1 MIKNNFIQKN
11 IPEGWNSIRVGDLG
25 FVYSGLRSKS
35 KTDFGQGAPFITYMN
50 VFKNSKIDINK
61 FDLVKV
67 EDGENQ
73 NKVMYGDIFF
83 TVSSE
88 TPEEVGM
95 SSVLLDKIDSYYLNS
110 FCFGFRLK
118 NLNDLLPQYAR
129 YLFRGQDF
137 RSKIHKM
144 AQGSTR
150 FNLSK
155 ERVLSLDIVLPP
167 LTEQKKIAEI
177 LETVDDDITKTQKVI
192 DTTEKLKRGLM
203 QQLFTRGIGH
213 TKFKQTKVG
222 EIPEEWEIVLLGDVT
237 EFIDYRGKTPRK
249 VESGIPLVTAKNVRQ
264 GYISVEPREYI
275 AESDYHGWMTR
286 GIPKIGDVLFTT
298 EAPLGFVA
306 QINTDQKIALAQR
319 VITIQSNIFN
329 LTYLKYMLMSPSM
342 HAEIQALGTG
352 GTVKGIKS
360 KTLKKLEILQ
370 PSKEEQEKISEILS
384 AIDEK
389 ILVNKKLK
397 EKLSLLKKGLMQ
409 DLLSGKVRV
418 PHWWYSRCLD
428 VSEFRDYYFD
438 ILKNDQEYFEDDFD
452 AQARIDPFSM
462 FYERYVFK
470 NLKGVFTLEKRKSAG
485 PDFVSKLDKVA
496 FECWV
501 PAVADNYSIVKTE
514 PVEISHAVTGQI
526 SSFKPWSQVND
537 DIKKLRY
544 TTALKDKICQF
555 QSLKQDSFSF
565 VVCINGAKLEAG
577 EKRDGSSVQND
588 VQHSTNFRD
597 LGTTLDP
604 MGQLLYGKQESF
616 TRDGNKLTQE
626 IVDKKDIRK
635 NGKKVNDIHGIFR
648 RHEYSKISAIIFTP
662 YDGVRMDKEGKKS
675 YLYLNPNAQNKL
687 THDIIEKLKNFCKT
701 L

>member
-110 FCFGFRLK
+110 FCFGFSLK

-167 LTEQKKIAEI
+167 ITEQKKIAEI

-237 EFIDYRGKTPRK
+237 EF
-249 VESGIPLVTAKNVRQ
+249 
-264 GYISVEPREYI
+264 
-275 AESDYHGWMTR
+275 
-286 GIPKIGDVLFTT
+286 
-298 EAPLGFVA
+298 
-306 QINTDQKIALAQR
+306 
-319 VITIQSNIFN
+319 
-329 LTYLKYMLMSPSM
+329 
-342 HAEIQALGTG
+342 
-352 GTVKGIKS
+352 
-360 KTLKKLEILQ
+360 
-370 PSKEEQEKISEILS
+370 
-384 AIDEK
+384 
-389 ILVNKKLK
+389 
-397 EKLSLLKKGLMQ
+397 
-409 DLLSGKVRV
+409 
-418 PHWWYSRCLD
+418 
-428 VSEFRDYYFD
+428 
-438 ILKNDQEYFEDDFD
+438 
-452 AQARIDPFSM
+452 
-462 FYERYVFK
+462 
-470 NLKGVFTLEKRKSAG
+470 
-485 PDFVSKLDKVA
+485 
-496 FECWV
+496 
-501 PAVADNYSIVKTE
+501 
-514 PVEISHAVTGQI
+514 
-526 SSFKPWSQVND
+526 
-537 DIKKLRY
+537 
-544 TTALKDKICQF
+544 
-555 QSLKQDSFSF
+555 
-565 VVCINGAKLEAG
+565 
-577 EKRDGSSVQND
+577 
-588 VQHSTNFRD
+588 
-597 LGTTLDP
+597 
-604 MGQLLYGKQESF
+604 
-616 TRDGNKLTQE
+616 
-626 IVDKKDIRK
+626 
-635 NGKKVNDIHGIFR
+635 
-648 RHEYSKISAIIFTP
+648 
-662 YDGVRMDKEGKKS
+662 
-675 YLYLNPNAQNKL
+675 
-687 THDIIEKLKNFCKT
+687 
-701 L
+701 